1 MGNGVREAT
10 VPRDTRAHEKG
21 VITLKRHIRKRIKED
36 LLSKLEYS
44 GCFGEYYLDLIEHY
58 MELVDIKE
66 KLQADIRKN
75 GLRMEVLNGNGV
87 LTTKSNES
95 VERLVK
101 VSGQM
106 MKILSELGLKTPME
120 ATEKEDL

>member
-1 MGNGVREAT
+1 MKRET
-10 VPRDTRAHEKG
+10 
-21 VITLKRHIRKRIKED
+21 RKRIQED
-36 LLSKLEYS
+36 LLAQLERS
-44 GCFGEYYLDLIEHY
+44 GHYGEYYLDLISHY

-75 GLRMEVLNGNGV
+75 GLRMDALNGNGV

-106 MKILSELGLKTPME
+106 LKILSELGLKTPRE
-120 ATEKEDL
+120 VIEKEDL

>member
-1 MGNGVREAT
+1 MLFR
-10 VPRDTRAHEKG
+10 
-21 VITLKRHIRKRIKED
+21 
-36 LLSKLEYS
+36 S
-44 GCFGEYYLDLIEHY
+44 
-58 MELVDIKE
+58 
-66 KLQADIRKN
+66 
-75 GLRMEVLNGNGV
+75 NGV